1 MKVHMSRY
9 AHSEQL
15 LERALRTIPLGSQTF
30 SKSKTQYPI
39 GVSPFFIQRGRG
51 SHVWDVDNNEYID
64 FINSL
69 AAITLGY
76 CDPDVDAAV
85 RTQLD
90 DGVIFSL
97 PHSLEMEVAEQLVK
111 LVPCAEM
118 VRFGKNGSDATSG
131 AIRLARAFTH
141 RDRVAVCGY
150 HGWQDWYVGT
160 TARNRGVPQATRD
173 LSHTWTYNDI
183 ESLAKLFR
191 DYPDQIAAVILEPM
205 NVVEPLPGFLE
216 SVKELAH
223 KHGALL
229 IFDETV
235 TGFRY
240 SIGGAQQHF
249 GVTPD
254 LATFG
259 KGLANG
265 YPVSAVTGRAD
276 VMKLMEEVFFSFT
289 FGGEAL
295 SLAAA
300 LATMKKLEREPVTET
315 LYRQGKKI
323 LVELDALIEDAGAA
337 DFLSVAGNPTWSF
350 MLIKDTNT
358 YSQWQIKTL
367 FLQEMFARGILT
379 IGTHNVSY
387 SHSDADLNKLF
398 SAYGEVIPLLTEAVR
413 SKKLETM
420 LRCEPLQPLF
430 KVR

>member
-1 MKVHMSRY
+1 MSRY
-9 AHSEQL
+9 AHSEEM

-39 GVSPFFIQRGRG
+39 GVSPFFIRRGCG

-85 RTQLD
+85 RSQLD

-97 PHSLEMEVAEQLVK
+97 PHPLEMDVAEQLVK

-131 AIRLARAFTH
+131 AVRLARAFTS
-141 RDRVAVCGY
+141 RDHIAVCGY
-150 HGWQDWYVGT
+150 HGWQDWYIGT
-160 TARNRGVPQATRD
+160 TARNRGVPQATRN
-173 LSHTWTYNDI
+173 LSHPWAYNDI
-183 ESLAKLFR
+183 DSLAKLFR

-229 IFDETV
+229 VFDETV

-240 SIGGAQQHF
+240 AIGGAQQHF

-265 YPVSAVTGRAD
+265 YPVSAVAGRAD

-289 FGGEAL
+289 FGGETL

-315 LYRQGKKI
+315 LYRQGRKI
-323 LVELDALIEDAGAA
+323 LLKLDSLISEAGVG

-350 MLIKDTNT
+350 LIIKDAGV

-379 IGTHNVSY
+379 IGTHNLSY
-387 SHSDADLNKLF
+387 SHSDTDLEKLF
-398 SAYGEVIPLLTEAVR
+398 SAYGEVIPLLADAVR
-413 SKKLETM
+413 SKKLESL

>member
-15 LERALRTIPLGSQTF
+15 LKRALRTIPLGSQTF
-30 SKSKTQYPI
+30 SKSKTQYPF

-85 RTQLD
+85 RKQLD

-150 HGWQDWYVGT
+150 HGWQDWYIGT
-160 TARNRGVPQATRD
+160 TARNRGVPQATSD

-191 DYPDQIAAVILEPM
+191 DYPNQIAAVMLEPM

-216 SVKELAH
+216 SVKELTN

-240 SIGGAQQHF
+240 AIGGAQQHF

-265 YPVSAVTGRAD
+265 YPVSAVAGRAD

-289 FGGEAL
+289 FGGETL

-315 LYRQGKKI
+315 LYRQGQKI
-323 LVELDALIEDAGAA
+323 LIKLQSLIIEAGAEG
-337 DFLSVAGNPTWSF
+337 FLSVSGNPTWSF
-350 MLIKDTNT
+350 MLIKDTMT

-379 IGTHNVSY
+379 IGTHNLSY
-387 SHSDADLNKLF
+387 SHSDADLDNLF
-398 SAYGEVIPLLTEAVR
+398 SAYGEVLPMLTEAVR
-413 SKKLETM
+413 YQKLESM
-420 LRCEPLQPLF
+420 LRCEPIQPLF

>member
-1 MKVHMSRY
+1 MSRY
-9 AHSEQL
+9 TNSEKL
-15 LERALRTIPLGSQTF
+15 LERALETIPLGSQTF

-39 GVSPFFIQRGRG
+39 GVSPFFIRRGKG
-51 SHVWDVDNNEYID
+51 SRVWDVDNNEYID

-76 CDPDVDAAV
+76 CDPDVDTAV
-85 RTQLD
+85 RAQLE

-97 PHSLEMEVAEQLVK
+97 PHPIEMQVAEQIVK
-111 LVPCAEM
+111 LVPCAEK
-118 VRFGKNGSDATSG
+118 VRFGKNGSDATAG
-131 AIRLARAFTH
+131 AIRLARAFTN
-141 RDRVAVCGY
+141 RDHVAVCGY
-150 HGWQDWYVGT
+150 HGWQDWYIGT
-160 TARNRGVPQATRD
+160 TARNRGVPLATCD
-173 LSHTWTYNDI
+173 LSHTWAYNDI
-183 ESLAKLFR
+183 GSLAKLFQE
-191 DYPDQIAAVILEPM
+191 YPNQIAAVILEPM

-216 SVKELAH
+216 EVKALTH
-223 KHGALL
+223 KHGAIL

-240 SIGGAQQHF
+240 AIGGAQQHF

-265 YPVSAVTGRAD
+265 YPVSAVVGCAD
-276 VMKLMEEVFFSFT
+276 IMQLMEEVFFSFT
-289 FGGEAL
+289 FGGETL

-300 LATMKKLEREPVTET
+300 LATMQKLEREPVTDM
-315 LYRQGKKI
+315 LYTQGKKI
-323 LVELDALIEDAGAA
+323 IAGLKTRITAAGAE

-350 MLIKDTNT
+350 FMMKDAGA

-379 IGTHNVSY
+379 IGTHNMSF
-387 SHSDADLNKLF
+387 SHTDADLDQLF
-398 SAYGEVIPLLTEAVR
+398 SAYDEVIPMLVEGVR
-413 SKKLETM
+413 RNKLESM
-420 LRCEPLQPLF
+420 LRCQSLQPLF